1 MSGGSSMANKEIL
14 VKVPAHL
21 GLASDTLLFRLDG
34 EGTLPLATIGRLLP
48 GAYLTYKDNKDKK
61 VYPVCFDSEKS
72 AFLFSLIDV
81 ENKIFEVACER
92 KVVIR
97 SRASWYFK
105 YFALFM
111 FIFAVA
117 IFIIISVIYILTK
130 GEKDNRSLMAAVLVS
145 GFFAICL
152 TINGI
157 LVGIFVIAMDNIDEM
172 KRSTERLM
180 HDLESLKQG
189 TENLKLDETYKKL
202 RNNGN

>member
-61 VYPVCFDSEKS
+61 VYPV
-72 AFLFSLIDV
+72 
-81 ENKIFEVACER
+81 
-92 KVVIR
+92 
-97 SRASWYFK
+97 WYVFC
-105 YFALFM
+105 
-111 FIFAVA
+111 I
-117 IFIIISVIYILTK
+117 
-130 GEKDNRSLMAAVLVS
+130 DNRSLMAAVLVS